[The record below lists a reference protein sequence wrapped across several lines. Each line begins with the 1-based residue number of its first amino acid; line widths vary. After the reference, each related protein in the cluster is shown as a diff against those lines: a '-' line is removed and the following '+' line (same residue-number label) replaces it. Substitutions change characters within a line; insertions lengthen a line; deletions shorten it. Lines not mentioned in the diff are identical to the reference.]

1 MSSLVCSDFF
11 EIEYI
16 PQEVLSKIKDKSITH
31 NIFTIQDNESVMC
44 GSYFIVFIGYM
55 LRGNVLLDCTNLIS
69 PNDYKK
75 NEKIIYKYFTDKY
88 GKRNKSWVQIK

>member
-16 PQEVLSKIKDKSITH
+16 PQEVLRKIKDKSITH

-44 GSYFIVFIGYM
+44 GSYFIV
-55 LRGNVLLDCTNLIS
+55 L
-69 PNDYKK
+69 
-75 NEKIIYKYFTDKY
+75 
-88 GKRNKSWVQIK
+88 